1 MNPGIY
7 PTMEIQSL
15 LLSDALPNDVVLCHI
30 YPHLW
35 RNRKLLTEE
44 QTQCICE
51 MWFYLRAIINR
62 YMADTSLSLDQS
74 SSDYFAW
81 WLENDLLGVLNDDR
95 SYMDGLSEGLRREC
109 PGITKDFLMSPSTIE
124 TVFDKIAF
132 VWSIMTFEKRMKMF
146 YPKDYAI

>member
-1 MNPGIY
+1 
-7 PTMEIQSL
+7 MEIQSL

-62 YMADTSLSLDQS
+62 YMSDTSLSLDQS

-109 PGITKDFLMSPSTIE
+109 PGVTKDFLMSPSTIE

-146 YPKDYAI
+146 YPKHYVI